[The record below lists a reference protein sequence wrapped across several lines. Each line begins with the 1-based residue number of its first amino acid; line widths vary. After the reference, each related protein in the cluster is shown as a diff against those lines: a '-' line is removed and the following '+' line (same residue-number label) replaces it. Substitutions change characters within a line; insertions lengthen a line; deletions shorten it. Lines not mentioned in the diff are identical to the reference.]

1 MAIKIN
7 NNSYSKFYLD
17 GDEVSKIYLNSSLV
31 YTSSSGGGGDE
42 PAAWEEWE
50 KDLLTFTAL
59 ESTDIGLLA
68 SGMTAPNCYYRKVT
82 DTGYTQMTTA
92 TTISLSAGEQV
103 KFYGSNA
110 SWSTDRA
117 KWTKFTST
125 GKFNISG
132 NVMTL
137 LASGGTASVSQRYC
151 FRRLFAET
159 DVVDASELTLPST
172 QPDYMFYG
180 MMQQCPYLQKLP
192 VMPTPTH
199 TYVYGYFC
207 NKCPSLQSATL
218 PTGTYNKYY
227 AFQGMFQ
234 DCSGLTAVTIPAEA
248 ITNASVVA
256 LLFQRCTSLQTI
268 IFSNMTKLSTNL
280 ASDWFDGATETIG
293 TAYVPAS
300 RTYEDSRLKLP
311 SGWSVQDLPT

>member
-31 YTSSSGGGGDE
+31 YTASSGGGDE

-59 ESTDIGLLA
+59 EATDIGLLE
-68 SGMTAPNCYYRKVT
+68 SGMTAPNCYYRKAT

-110 SWSTDRA
+110 YWSKDRS

-151 FRRLFAET
+151 FRRLFADT
-159 DVVDASELTLPST
+159 HVVDASELTLPST
-172 QPDYMFYG
+172 QYDYMCYG

-199 TYVYGYFC
+199 QYVYGYFC
-207 NKCPSLQSATL
+207 NQCPSLQTATL
-218 PTGTYNKYY
+218 PTGTYSKGYT
-227 AFQGMFQ
+227 FQGMFQ
-234 DCSGLTAVTIPAEA
+234 DCSGLTAVTIPAED
-248 ITNASVVA
+248 ITNATAVA

-268 IFSNMTKLSTNL
+268 TFSNMTTLTANYL
-280 ASDWFDGATETIG
+280 ASDWFDGASSTG
-293 TAYVPAS
+293 TVYAPAN
-300 RTYEDSRLKLP
+300 RTYADNRLRLP
-311 SGWSVQDLPT
+311 SGWSVQNLPT

>member
-31 YTSSSGGGGDE
+31 YTASSGGGDE
-42 PAAWEEWE
+42 PEAWEEWE

-59 ESTDIGLLA
+59 EAADIGLFA
-68 SGMTAPNCYYRKVT
+68 NGMTVPKCYYRKAT

-92 TTISLSAGEQV
+92 TTISLGVGEQV
-103 KFYGSNA
+103 KFYGRNA
-110 SWSTDRA
+110 YWSKDRST
-117 KWTKFTST
+117 WTRFTST
-125 GKFNISG
+125 GKFNVSG

-137 LASGGTASVSQRYC
+137 LASGGTASVKQRYC

-159 DVVDASELTLPST
+159 HVVDASELTLPST
-172 QPDYMFYG
+172 QYDYMFYG
-180 MMQQCPYLQKLP
+180 TMQQCPYLQKLP

-199 TYVYGYFC
+199 TYVYGYFS

-218 PTGTYNKYY
+218 PTGTYDKNYT
-227 AFQGMFQ
+227 FQGMFQ

-248 ITNASVVA
+248 ITNASAVA
-256 LLFQRCTSLQTI
+256 LLFQRCTSLHTI
-268 IFSNMTKLSTNL
+268 TFSNMTNLTTNL
-280 ASDWFDGATETIG
+280 ASDWFDGAYDTIG
-293 TAYVPAS
+293 TAYVPAN
-300 RTYEDSRLKLP
+300 RTYEDNRLSLP
-311 SGWSVQDLPT
+311 SGWSVQNLPT